1 MKKIMLSLLAIAA
14 TMNVMAAINIDAK
27 AKITISASGAES
39 SLILIQSSD
48 LNEGWN
54 NGYCGEIYDLSEF
67 PLALYVQYGGKNYAS
82 FGTKDLTSND
92 IVLAAKDNGA
102 SEYTITVSNATN
114 TTPLKLMFGAK
125 EIPFEDGTYTLT
137 AAELA
142 AATKVASAAVKGIC
156 NNYDKLQITGY
167 AGAQLEVLNYAD
179 KASVF
184 TETVA
189 GDNVEI
195 DLETK
200 GLTANTQYFVKLTP
214 AGETAK
220 EYVIKYKPAVTPA
233 NP

>member
-54 NGYCGEIYDLSEF
+54 NGYCGEIYDLSE
-67 PLALYVQYGGKNYAS
+67 
-82 FGTKDLTSND
+82 
-92 IVLAAKDNGA
+92 
-102 SEYTITVSNATN
+102 
-114 TTPLKLMFGAK
+114 LMFGAK